1 MTKTEAHSLLNMVK
15 DGTYFKYRKIR
26 KALVLTGDVCGLPG
40 RPRKQNGGTL
50 RTNGDQPHRTF
61 SAHGEVFSEGLSG
74 PWKKSIGAI
83 E

>member
-40 RPRKQNGGTL
+40 RPRKQTDRTLCTNGGEPYRAFAL
-50 RTNGDQPHRTF
+50 YGQD
-61 SAHGEVFSEGLSG
+61 FSERLS
-74 PWKKSIGAI
+74 
-83 E
+83 